1 MSTTEALDKTNE
13 EAKSLA
19 NDDANS
25 SSSEEAS
32 SLMKYYMENAPFA
45 VKMTGVTKEYQIG
58 QIGSGS
64 LRTDF
69 QSWWAKK
76 RGREDPNV
84 KLANAG
90 RYIGSN
96 RFMALNGIDLEI
108 RHGEAIGLI
117 GSNGAGKSTLLKLL
131 SRVTGPTDGKIEIYG
146 RIASMLE
153 VGTGFNGEFTGR
165 ENIYMNG
172 SILGMTKEEVDRKMD
187 AIIEFSEIGK
197 HIDTPV
203 KRYSSGM
210 FVKLGFAVAVNLDAE
225 IMIMDEVLA
234 VGDMAFQKKCIDKM
248 RGIEDDHGK
257 TIIYVSHNM
266 DTIKRLCE
274 RCIVL
279 DQGKVIFDG
288 PADEAIS
295 LYMGINGAFSHHYE
309 YPESCHKRMHRKI
322 IIETLDFPESFSGQ
336 LLENHKVAFHITAR
350 GKISIKEAFFRLE
363 VLNAFGNIICMM
375 FSEESVEIKQGEVT
389 RIKIVLDSTH
399 LTPGNYRV
407 SIAAFTFTELADK
420 VELDKV
426 EGAFN
431 FETLYDD
438 TIKDEERAHW
448 FSSWN
453 SNIRLHT
460 LEISEE

>member
-1 MSTTEALDKTNE
+1 MRE
-13 EAKSLA
+13 
-19 NDDANS
+19 
-25 SSSEEAS
+25 
-32 SLMKYYMENAPFA
+32 APFA
-45 VKMTGVTKEYQIG
+45 VKMTGITKEYRIG
-58 QIGSGS
+58 KIGNRS
-64 LRTDF
+64 LRVDF

-76 RGREDPNV
+76 HGKEDPNV

-90 RYIGSN
+90 RYIGTD

-108 RHGEAIGLI
+108 RHGETIGLI
-117 GSNGAGKSTLLKLL
+117 GANGAGKSTLLKLL
-131 SRVTGPTDGKIEIYG
+131 SRVTGPTSGKIEIYG
-146 RIASMLE
+146 RVASMLE

-187 AIIEFSEIGK
+187 AIIEFSEIGR

-248 RGIEDDHGK
+248 RGIEEERGK

-266 DTIKRLCE
+266 DTIKRLCD

-279 DQGKVIFDG
+279 NQGKVIFDG
-288 PADEAIS
+288 PSDEAIS
-295 LYMGINGAFSHHYE
+295 LYMGINGAFSHHYD

-322 IIETLDFPESFSGQ
+322 VIESLDFPESFSGQ
-336 LLENHKVAFHITAR
+336 LPENQKVSFRITAR
-350 GKISIKEAFFRLE
+350 GKIDVKEAFFRLE
-363 VLNAFGNIICMM
+363 FLNAFGNIVSMM
-375 FSEESVEIKQGEVT
+375 FSQESVAIKQGEVT
-389 RIKIVLDSTH
+389 TVRIVMDSTH
-399 LTPGNYRV
+399 ITPGNYRV
-407 SIAAFTFTELADK
+407 NIAAFTFTEQADK

-426 EGAFN
+426 EGAFT
-431 FETLYDD
+431 FETIYND
-438 TIKDEERAHW
+438 TEKKEDRGHW
-448 FSSWN
+448 FGDWN
-453 SNIRLHT
+453 SNIRLNP